1 MLVTYLLKP
10 EFRMYH
16 IDLKWIKTRDSLEP
30 NEIIKLLKQDKAV
43 FNKVFSRNSSF
54 QDCGVKKNYSK
65 KIFRFLGLFRDIPSF
80 RHI

>member
-30 NEIIKLLKQDKAV
+30 NEIIKLLKKDKAA
-43 FNKVFSRNSSF
+43 FNKVFSHNLSF
-54 QDCGVKKNYSK
+54 RDFKVKKK
-65 KIFRFLGLFRDIPSF
+65 F
-80 RHI
+80 